1 MEQMIPGFLEE
12 MLKKQYGEEAF
23 AKILAG
29 YQARRPVT
37 LRVNPLKADR
47 NSVEQALTGAGIAFK
62 NVSWYEDAM
71 IIEGAREPEI
81 QERPIYQEGG
91 IYLQSL
97 SSMLPPLFLGPKAG
111 ESVLDMAAAP
121 GGKTTQMAAMT
132 GNQAQITACEK
143 NKARSE
149 KLKYNLEKQG
159 ASGTYVMVE
168 DARKLDDFFSF
179 DRILLDAPCSG
190 SGTVEVRDGVCR
202 TKISK
207 ELVERS
213 ARTQEELLK
222 KAKVDMSL
230 RQKLFDTRNEKNPV
244 SAFCKTCRE
253 LGYEIYDMDLI
264 SAGEEFYAAMRRST
278 NGGGENSPMLKGEDD
293 FYELFFASLESL

>member
-47 NSVEQALTGAGIAFK
+47 NTVEQALTGAGIAFK

-71 IIEGAREPEI
+71 IIEDAREPEI
-81 QERPIYQEGG
+81 QELPIYQEGG

-97 SSMLPPLFLGPKAG
+97 SSMLPPLFLDPKAG

-159 ASGTYVMVE
+159 AFGTYVMVE
-168 DARKLDDFFSF
+168 DARFLFLRPDPLRCALQRK
-179 DRILLDAPCSG
+179 RN
-190 SGTVEVRDGVCR
+190 R
-202 TKISK
+202 
-207 ELVERS
+207 RS
-213 ARTQEELLK
+213 A
-222 KAKVDMSL
+222 
-230 RQKLFDTRNEKNPV
+230 
-244 SAFCKTCRE
+244 
-253 LGYEIYDMDLI
+253 G
-264 SAGEEFYAAMRRST
+264 RRL
-278 NGGGENSPMLKGEDD
+278 PDKDLKGTCGKIRKNAGRTVKKSAEA
-293 FYELFFASLESL
+293 FKIRP

>member
-81 QERPIYQEGG
+81 QELPIYKEGG

-97 SSMLPPLFLGPKAG
+97 SSMLPPLRRMRASTRAVSRSGRKDDP
-111 ESVLDMAAAP
+111 D
-121 GGKTTQMAAMT
+121 GGDDGK
-132 GNQAQITACEK
+132 
-143 NKARSE
+143 S
-149 KLKYNLEKQG
+149 G
-159 ASGTYVMVE
+159 ADHGL
-168 DARKLDDFFSF
+168 R
-179 DRILLDAPCSG
+179 
-190 SGTVEVRDGVCR
+190 
-202 TKISK
+202 
-207 ELVERS
+207 
-213 ARTQEELLK
+213 EE
-222 KAKVDMSL
+222 
-230 RQKLFDTRNEKNPV
+230 
-244 SAFCKTCRE
+244 
-253 LGYEIYDMDLI
+253 
-264 SAGEEFYAAMRRST
+264 
-278 NGGGENSPMLKGEDD
+278 
-293 FYELFFASLESL
+293 

>member
-47 NSVEQALTGAGIAFK
+47 NTVEQALTGAGIAFK
-62 NVSWYEDAM
+62 DVSWYEDAM

-81 QERPIYQEGG
+81 QELPIYREGG

-97 SSMLPPLFLGPKAG
+97 SSMLPPLFLAPKAG

-159 ASGTYVMVE
+159 AFGTYVMVE
-168 DARKLDDFFSF
+168 DARKLDDFFST
-179 DRILLDAPCSG
+179 G
-190 SGTVEVRDGVCR
+190 S
-202 TKISK
+202 S
-207 ELVERS
+207 
-213 ARTQEELLK
+213 
-222 KAKVDMSL
+222 
-230 RQKLFDTRNEKNPV
+230 
-244 SAFCKTCRE
+244 
-253 LGYEIYDMDLI
+253 
-264 SAGEEFYAAMRRST
+264 
-278 NGGGENSPMLKGEDD
+278 
-293 FYELFFASLESL
+293 

>member
-12 MLKKQYGEEAF
+12 MLKKQYGEEVF

-47 NSVEQALTGAGIAFK
+47 NTVEQALTGAGIAFK
-62 NVSWYEDAM
+62 DVSWYEDAM

-81 QERPIYQEGG
+81 QELPIYKEGG

-97 SSMLPPLFLGPKAG
+97 SSMLPPLFLAPKAG
-111 ESVLDMAAAP
+111 ETVLDMAAAP

-149 KLKYNLEKQG
+149 KLKYNLE
-159 ASGTYVMVE
+159 
-168 DARKLDDFFSF
+168 
-179 DRILLDAPCSG
+179 
-190 SGTVEVRDGVCR
+190 
-202 TKISK
+202 
-207 ELVERS
+207 
-213 ARTQEELLK
+213 
-222 KAKVDMSL
+222 
-230 RQKLFDTRNEKNPV
+230 
-244 SAFCKTCRE
+244 
-253 LGYEIYDMDLI
+253 
-264 SAGEEFYAAMRRST
+264 
-278 NGGGENSPMLKGEDD
+278 
-293 FYELFFASLESL
+293 

>member
-81 QERPIYQEGG
+81 QELPIYKEGG

-97 SSMLPPLFLGPKAG
+97 H
-111 ESVLDMAAAP
+111 AAAAVSRSK
-121 GGKTTQMAAMT
+121 GGRVRPRY
-132 GNQAQITACEK
+132 GC
-143 NKARSE
+143 RSGR
-149 KLKYNLEKQG
+149 KDDPDGGDDGKSG
-159 ASGTYVMVE
+159 ADHGL
-168 DARKLDDFFSF
+168 R
-179 DRILLDAPCSG
+179 
-190 SGTVEVRDGVCR
+190 
-202 TKISK
+202 
-207 ELVERS
+207 
-213 ARTQEELLK
+213 EE
-222 KAKVDMSL
+222 
-230 RQKLFDTRNEKNPV
+230 
-244 SAFCKTCRE
+244 
-253 LGYEIYDMDLI
+253 
-264 SAGEEFYAAMRRST
+264 
-278 NGGGENSPMLKGEDD
+278 
-293 FYELFFASLESL
+293 

>member
-81 QERPIYQEGG
+81 QELPIYKEGG

-97 SSMLPPLFLGPKAG
+97 SSMLPPLFLDRRR
-111 ESVLDMAAAP
+111 ESPSSIWLPP
-121 GGKTTQMAAMT
+121 GRKDDSDSGDDGK
-132 GNQAQITACEK
+132 
-143 NKARSE
+143 S
-149 KLKYNLEKQG
+149 G
-159 ASGTYVMVE
+159 ADHG
-168 DARKLDDFFSF
+168 L
-179 DRILLDAPCSG
+179 
-190 SGTVEVRDGVCR
+190 
-202 TKISK
+202 
-207 ELVERS
+207 
-213 ARTQEELLK
+213 
-222 KAKVDMSL
+222 
-230 RQKLFDTRNEKNPV
+230 
-244 SAFCKTCRE
+244 
-253 LGYEIYDMDLI
+253 
-264 SAGEEFYAAMRRST
+264 
-278 NGGGENSPMLKGEDD
+278 
-293 FYELFFASLESL
+293 

>member
-47 NSVEQALTGAGIAFK
+47 NTVEQALTGAGIAFK

-71 IIEGAREPEI
+71 IIEDAREPEI
-81 QERPIYQEGG
+81 QELPIYKEGG

-143 NKARSE
+143 NKVRSE
-149 KLKYNLEKQG
+149 RLRYNLEKQG
-159 ASGTYVMVE
+159 ASCAFVMVE

-179 DRILLDAPCSG
+179 DKILLDAPCSG
-190 SGTVEVRDGVCR
+190 SGTLAVGEHGI
-202 TKISK
+202 TSKFTK
-207 ELVERS
+207 ELITRS
-213 ARTQEELLK
+213 AKTQEELLK
-222 KAKVDMSL
+222 KAI
-230 RQKLFDTRNEKNPV
+230 KLLKPGHEMIYSTCSILELENEKSLKKVLGKQAEIVPLDQAMFPGVTYLPV
-244 SAFCKTCRE
+244 KVPGTLCVCPDE
-253 LGYEIYDMDLI
+253 LYE
-264 SAGEEFYAAMRRST
+264 G
-278 NGGGENSPMLKGEDD
+278 
-293 FYELFFASLESL
+293 FFVAKIRKN

>member
-12 MLKKQYGEEAF
+12 MLKKQYGEEVF

-47 NSVEQALTGAGIAFK
+47 NTVEQALTGAGIAFK

-81 QERPIYQEGG
+81 QELPIYQKGG

-97 SSMLPPLFLGPKAG
+97 SSMLPPLFLDPKAG

-149 KLKYNLEKQG
+149 KLKYNLGIRMIRTLPLK
-159 ASGTYVMVE
+159 SI
-168 DARKLDDFFSF
+168 
-179 DRILLDAPCSG
+179 RIL
-190 SGTVEVRDGVCR
+190 
-202 TKISK
+202 
-207 ELVERS
+207 RS
-213 ARTQEELLK
+213 SR
-222 KAKVDMSL
+222 
-230 RQKLFDTRNEKNPV
+230 V
-244 SAFCKTCRE
+244 SAVRYF
-253 LGYEIYDMDLI
+253 
-264 SAGEEFYAAMRRST
+264 
-278 NGGGENSPMLKGEDD
+278 NSPIRIPVPAMV
-293 FYELFFASLESL
+293 

>member
-81 QERPIYQEGG
+81 QELPIYKEGG

-222 KAKVDMSL
+222 KGYAYPII
-230 RQKLFDTRNEKNPV
+230 KNPQYTYEKRMEEAYNATNV
-244 SAFCKTCRE
+244 IAKDTEEESHSPAFQGP
-253 LGYEIYDMDLI
+253 LYFGIAFLLWGSIIFGYFNKKKK
-264 SAGEEFYAAMRRST
+264 AK
-278 NGGGENSPMLKGEDD
+278 KGNINKI
-293 FYELFFASLESL
+293 

>member
-12 MLKKQYGEEAF
+12 MLKKQYGEEVF
-23 AKILAG
+23 TKILAG

-47 NSVEQALTGAGIAFK
+47 NMVEQALTDAGIAFR

-81 QERPIYQEGG
+81 QELPIYKEGG

-111 ESVLDMAAAP
+111 ESVLD
-121 GGKTTQMAAMT
+121 MAAMT

-179 DRILLDAPCSG
+179 DRILLDSPCSG

-222 KAKVDMSL
+222 AL
-230 RQKLFDTRNEKNPV
+230 KLLKSGHEMVYSTCSILKEENEGLLKRV
-244 SAFCKTCRE
+244 LKSSGGE
-253 LGYEIYDMDLI
+253 LVPI
-264 SAGEEFYAAMRRST
+264 GEEWTKELPLLPNAMPGT
-278 NGGGENSPMLKGEDD
+278 LLVGPND
-293 FYELFFASLESL
+293 LFEGFFVAKIRKK

>member
-12 MLKKQYGEEAF
+12 MLKKQYGEEVF

-47 NSVEQALTGAGIAFK
+47 NTVEQALTGAGIAFK

-81 QERPIYQEGG
+81 QELPIYKEGG

-97 SSMLPPLFLGPKAG
+97 SSMLPPLFLSPKVG

-132 GNQAQITACEK
+132 G

-222 KAKVDMSL
+222 KAL
-230 RQKLFDTRNEKNPV
+230 KLLKSGHEMVYSTCSILKEENEGLLKRV
-244 SAFCKTCRE
+244 LK
-253 LGYEIYDMDLI
+253 
-264 SAGEEFYAAMRRST
+264 SAGGELVPIGEEWTKELPLLPNAMPGT
-278 NGGGENSPMLKGEDD
+278 LLVGPD
-293 FYELFFASLESL
+293 ELFEGFFVAKIRKK

>member
-81 QERPIYQEGG
+81 QELPIYKEGG

-97 SSMLPPLFLGPKAG
+97 SSMLPPLFLDPKAG

-143 NKARSE
+143 NKAVRKVKIQSG
-149 KLKYNLEKQG
+149 KTGGIGNL
-159 ASGTYVMVE
+159 
-168 DARKLDDFFSF
+168 
-179 DRILLDAPCSG
+179 
-190 SGTVEVRDGVCR
+190 RDGGGRKKARRFLFLRPDPLRCALQR
-202 TKISK
+202 KRNR
-207 ELVERS
+207 RS
-213 ARTQEELLK
+213 AGRHLPDK
-222 KAKVDMSL
+222 D
-230 RQKLFDTRNEKNPV
+230 
-244 SAFCKTCRE
+244 
-253 LGYEIYDMDLI
+253 
-264 SAGEEFYAAMRRST
+264 
-278 NGGGENSPMLKGEDD
+278 LKGTCGKIRENAGRTVKKSAEA
-293 FYELFFASLESL
+293 FKIRP